1 MKTRTISAKKASKQ
15 ARIPQRKFFTAE
27 KSKNIRETNPGQIK
41 KALKSSPESI
51 RNFRQLFEHMNSCVA
66 VYTASAN
73 GKDFIIRAFNRAAE
87 KAENVNRK
95 NIIGKSVLKV
105 FPGVKKL
112 GLFKVFQQVWKTG
125 RPQRHPVA
133 FYKDNR
139 ISGWK
144 ENYVYKTPNG
154 EIVAIYND
162 ITRQKQ
168 TEYNLKESEK
178 KFRNIIT
185 HSQDGIIFFDKKNR
199 IIFSNA
205 AMAKLMGC
213 STKDLVGR
221 TISSLHPPKE
231 WAKKIKAEFQKHLNS
246 KLLSF
251 SSEIPV
257 RRNDGSVFYADIS
270 SSSLTINGEKYFSAF
285 FRDITERKRAED
297 SLRKSEERY
306 RTLFEKMA
314 NPVLAIDTQGSY
326 IDGNNAALQFL
337 ECSKEELLKKH
348 VRNTIIDEENI
359 LPKLKRL
366 WQSGGRIERAYK
378 VHDKIKHLDLTISPF
393 IWHGRKAVLGVGN
406 DITRRKQAEEALK
419 ESEKKYRGILETMG
433 EGYYEVDLNGNIT
446 FVNDAAC
453 RMHGYTRQ
461 EVIGMNNRNIT
472 TPETAKKIH
481 QIFEQVY
488 KTGRRATTS
497 EHETIR
503 KDGSKIWIETSID
516 LRRDASGKKTG
527 FKGIIRNITEQKL
540 VQENLRQSE
549 ENFRRSLDESPLG
562 IRIVTADGKTIYANQ
577 AILDIYGY
585 KTIEELNKT
594 PLKKRYTPESY
605 ADYLARKALRDQGK
619 ESPTE
624 YEINIVR
631 KNGEIRNLQAFRKEI
646 VWNGK
651 KQFQVIYHDITKQKA
666 AEKALQQ
673 SEEKYRTILETMEEG
688 YYEVDL
694 AGNTTFVNDAV
705 CRINGYSR
713 QEIIGRN
720 NRDYTSPETAKKVYK
735 EFREVYLTGKPG
747 KTSEHQIIRKDGSK
761 TWIESSIAPRKD
773 AAGKII
779 GFKGIVRDISERKT
793 AEDVLRASE
802 EKYRFLTEAM
812 TDIVWMANIDD
823 LRTTYVSPSV
833 ESVLGFTPEER
844 KRQSVDE
851 QLTPESLSWA
861 LNALAEELAREKQGD
876 ADPARAVK
884 KELEFYHKDGS
895 TRWMDVII
903 SGIRNE
909 QSVLTGIHGVAR
921 DITKRKH
928 AEEELRKKHEEL
940 EIMIESS
947 PIMIY
952 FKDAQN
958 RFTRVNKALLE
969 QTGLTKEEI
978 ESKSNEIINPRHA
991 AQFLQEDR
999 EIIASGKPKIGI
1011 LETIKTRKGSMVLQ
1025 TDKVPYR
1032 DKSGKIIG
1040 IIGFSVDITEQKKAQ
1055 DALLRS
1061 EEKYRSLVENAQEGI
1076 YQSTADGQ
1084 YITINPGFARILGY
1098 DSPQEMMKSVK
1109 SITHQH
1115 YVHPG
1120 DRQRLLNL
1128 VGKQG
1133 SITNFETEFYRK
1145 DDKRVWLSLS
1155 MHPISDKK
1163 GQLIYYQ
1170 GMVQDITDKK
1180 KIEAERQENLKKMR
1194 KALQATINAMAVT
1207 VETRDPYTAGHQRRV
1222 AHLAQA
1228 IATEMKLSDEQIEGI
1243 RMASLIH
1250 DIGKISIP
1258 SEILTKPT
1266 RLTTLEYNLIK
1277 THPVSG
1283 HTILK
1288 DIEFPW
1294 PIARLVLE
1302 HHERINGSG
1311 YPHGLKGN
1319 EILLESKILAVADVV
1334 EAISSHRPYRAA
1346 NGIEAGLEE
1355 IEKNKNILYDAEVVD
1370 ACLRLFRE
1378 KHYTMVA

>member
-1 MKTRTISAKKASKQ
+1 VKTRTLSSKKASKQ

-27 KSKNIRETNPGQIK
+27 KSKNIKETNPGQIK

-51 RNFRQLFEHMNSCVA
+51 RDFRQLFEHMNSCVA

-178 KFRNIIT
+178 KFRNIIK
-185 HSQDGIIFFDKKNR
+185 HSQDGIIFFNKKNR

-221 TISSLHPPKE
+221 TISSLHPPKD
-231 WAKKIKAEFQKHLNS
+231 WTKKIKAEFQKHLNS
-246 KLLSF
+246 KLLPF

-257 RRNDGSVFYADIS
+257 RRKDGSVFYADIS

-285 FRDITERKRAED
+285 FHDITE
-297 SLRKSEERY
+297 
-306 RTLFEKMA
+306 
-314 NPVLAIDTQGSY
+314 
-326 IDGNNAALQFL
+326 
-337 ECSKEELLKKH
+337 
-348 VRNTIIDEENI
+348 
-359 LPKLKRL
+359 
-366 WQSGGRIERAYK
+366 
-378 VHDKIKHLDLTISPF
+378 
-393 IWHGRKAVLGVGN
+393 
-406 DITRRKQAEEALK
+406 RKQAEEALK
-419 ESEKKYRGILETMG
+419 KSEEKYRGILETMG

-453 RMHGYTRQ
+453 RMHGYARQ
-461 EVIGMNNRNIT
+461 EIIGMSNRNIT

-516 LRRDASGKKTG
+516 LCRDASGKKTG

-631 KNGEIRNLQAFRKEI
+631 KNGKIRNLQAFRKEI

-651 KQFQVIYHDITKQKA
+651 KQFQVIYNDITKQKA

-694 AGNTTFVNDAV
+694 AGNTTFVNDAM
-705 CRINGYSR
+705 CNIHGYSR
-713 QEIIGRN
+713 QEIIGKN

-735 EFREVYLTGKPG
+735 EFREIYLTGKPG

-761 TWIESSIAPRKD
+761 IWIEASITPRKD

-779 GFKGIVRDISERKT
+779 GFKGIVRDISERKK
-793 AEDVLRASE
+793 AEEALRGSE

-823 LRTTYVSPSV
+823 LRTTYVSPSI
-833 ESVLGFTPEER
+833 ENLLGFTPEER
-844 KRQSVDE
+844 KRQSIDE
-851 QLTPESLSWA
+851 QLTPESLSWG

-876 ADPARAVK
+876 VDSARTIER
-884 KELEFYHKDGS
+884 ELEFYHKDGS
-895 TRWMDVII
+895 TRWMDVVI

-909 QSVLTGIHGVAR
+909 QGVLTGIHGVAR
-921 DITKRKH
+921 DVTERKH

-978 ESKSNEIINPRHA
+978 EGKSNEIINPRHA

-1076 YQSTADGQ
+1076 YQTAPDGNF
-1084 YITINPGFARILGY
+1084 ITVNNGFAKIYGY
-1098 DSPQEMMKSVK
+1098 NSAQEVLQ
-1109 SITHQH
+1109 SITDISRQL
-1115 YVHPG
+1115 YVNPH
-1120 DRQRLLNL
+1120 DRERLLKL
-1128 VGKQG
+1128 VKEYGAVNDFEIQG
-1133 SITNFETEFYRK
+1133 YRK
-1145 DDKRVWLSLS
+1145 DGGRVWTSLSAHAVLDNQKRVL
-1155 MHPISDKK
+1155 
-1163 GQLIYYQ
+1163 YYQ
-1170 GMVQDITDKK
+1170 GTVRDISEKK
-1180 KIEAERQENLKKMR
+1180 QIEAERQENLKKMR

-1294 PIARLVLE
+1294 PIARVVLE
-1302 HHERINGSG
+1302 HHERVNGAG
-1311 YPHGLKGN
+1311 YPHGLKEN
-1319 EILLESKILAVADVV
+1319 DILLESKILAVADVV
-1334 EAISSHRPYRAA
+1334 EAISTHRPYRAA
-1346 NGIEAGLEE
+1346 YSTETALEE
-1355 IEKNKNILYDAEVVD
+1355 ILKNRGILYDAEVVD
-1370 ACLRLFRE
+1370 VCLRLFRE